1 MNRPRVL
8 IVDDHKVVAEGLHR
22 LLDNEFEIVGTI
34 NDGASVLDA
43 AVRLAPDVVLLDL
56 SLPTISGLEALR
68 QVKARLDIKAIV
80 LTMHADPDLAVEA
93 LKAGASGFV
102 LKESSGEELL
112 TALQVVLRGDT
123 YLASALTKDVVQL
136 MVGVA
141 DPARI
146 ALTPQQREVLR
157 LIVQGQRAKEI
168 AAVLNLSIGTVQNLK
183 YAIMSALNVR
193 STAELVRYTVE
204 HRLVPF

>member
-1 MNRPRVL
+1 MYRPRVL
-8 IVDDHKVVAEGLHR
+8 IVDDHKVVAEGLFR
-22 LLDNEFEIVGTI
+22 LLGDDYDIVGTV
-34 NDGASVLDA
+34 NDGRDVVE
-43 AVRLAPDVVLLDL
+43 AVGRLQPDVLLLDL
-56 SLPTISGLEALR
+56 SMPNVSGLEAMR
-68 QVKARLDIKAIV
+68 QLTRQGVAFRAVV

-93 LKAGASGFV
+93 LKTGAAGYV
-102 LKESSGEELL
+102 LKESSGNELL
-112 TALQVVLRGDT
+112 TALKVVLRGDT
-123 YLASALTKDVVQL
+123 YLASGLTKEVVQL

-141 DPARI
+141 DPGRV

-168 AAVLNLSIGTVQNLK
+168 AGVLKSSLMN
-183 YAIMSALNVR
+183 ALNVR